1 MICISSKKEEKAKV
15 SIYPNPVQNSFIIES
30 SDLGNMNYRI
40 FNNTGQLVS
49 QSKIYNLKNKIS
61 TESWEKGIYYIQI
74 TTNQET
80 ITRKIVLK

>member
-1 MICISSKKEEKAKV
+1 MICISSKKEGQSKV
-15 SIYPNPVQNSFIIES
+15 SIYPNPVQNFFIIES

-49 QSKIYNLKNKIS
+49 QSKIYNSKNKIS